1 MPLPLWRKKMT
12 DGAIEF
18 LQDIL
23 LGDPPF
29 LERVLVV
36 GILTY
41 LALIVIIRISG
52 KRTLAA
58 MNIFDFIVTVALGST
73 LASTIV
79 SRDVSV
85 AEGVLALGVL
95 VGLQYLVSWLSVR
108 YKGVEK
114 LVKSQPRLLYY
125 EGEFLTDAMRAER
138 ITESEI
144 WQALRAQGIG
154 EPGQVDAIILE
165 TNGNISMLP
174 QKKDRQPERS
184 LTNVVG
190 PGPRE

>member
-1 MPLPLWRKKMT
+1 MA

-73 LASTIV
+73 LASTII

-85 AEGVLALGVL
+85 AEGVLALGTL